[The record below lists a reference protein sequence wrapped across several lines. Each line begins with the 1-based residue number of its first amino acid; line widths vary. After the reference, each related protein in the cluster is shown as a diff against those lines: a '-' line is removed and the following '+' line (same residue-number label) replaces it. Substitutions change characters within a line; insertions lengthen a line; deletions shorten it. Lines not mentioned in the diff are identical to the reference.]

1 MAFEPITRSTI
12 SSQIRDQILA
22 LITEGEL
29 EPGARLSSERA
40 LTEQFGVARTSVR
53 EAMQGLVSMGVVER
67 RGNRVFV
74 VEHLPEIVL
83 EEDDGRKQQVRLL
96 FETRGALEP
105 TIFEL
110 AATRSSAEQRE
121 RIMAL
126 AADFDPDLDLEAFRK
141 LDRQF
146 HTTVAS
152 ACGNP
157 FLIELYGKVLDRLF
171 RSEDF
176 HSLLFQ
182 PQNAEQVGRI
192 IEKSAAH
199 HVAIAAA
206 IGSGDVA
213 ATREAALEHLGEV
226 EARMISEL
234 I

>member
-22 LITEGEL
+22 MITEGEL
-29 EPGARLSSERA
+29 APGARVSSERA
-40 LTEQFGVARTSVR
+40 LTEEFGVARTSVR

-83 EEDDGRKQQVRLL
+83 DEDDGRKHQVRLL
-96 FETRGALEP
+96 FETRGTLEP

-110 AATRSSAEQRE
+110 AATRASTEQRQ
-121 RIMAL
+121 RITEL
-126 AADFDPDLDLEAFRK
+126 AEGFEPNLDLEAFRK

-146 HTTVAS
+146 HTTIAS

-157 FLIELYGKVLDRLF
+157 FLIELYSKVLDRLF
-171 RSEDF
+171 RSDDF

-182 PQNAEQVGRI
+182 PQNREQVGRI
-192 IEKSAAH
+192 IEQSVAH
-199 HVAIAAA
+199 HIQIATAI
-206 IGSGDVA
+206 SDGDVE
-213 ATREAALEHLGEV
+213 ATRAAALEHLGEV
-226 EARMISEL
+226 ESRMISEL